1 MAQAAAPAPS
11 GHAAPAAVE
20 EAPKAV
26 PPSEW
31 VTSYGAEMAKHMFTD
46 NKRLISTVCR
56 RRLLDYEFAFSDKI
70 DPNSTMRKLC
80 TEKEVKDVRQPLH
93 TYIHTMNLS
102 LLLTLWLWLH
112 CTPCSGC

>member
-80 TEKEVKDVRQPLH
+80 TEKEVKDVSPA
-93 TYIHTMNLS
+93 YIHTHNES
-102 LLLTLWLWLH
+102 LAFTHSSFWLYD